1 MMKFM
6 KIHITLNYTIDKNDV
21 SSNYTGSIYDEV
33 IEESSLRNKLLLVLE
48 IKKREHEVMIINN
61 RRK

>member
-21 SSNYTGSIYDEV
+21 SSDYTGSIYDEV

>member
-6 KIHITLNYTIDKNDV
+6 KIYITLNYTIDKNDV
-21 SSNYTGSIYDEV
+21 SSDYTGSIYDEV